1 MKLKRFCE
9 TLAASTL
16 AVLLASTLTA
26 QQRPHLLV
34 DPYGF
39 PGAVRDIAISPDN
52 EHIAVAAE
60 KEVRI
65 WNFRTG
71 NLKATL
77 RGELRPSSKMGR
89 ANAVT
94 FSHDGRFLI
103 VGVSS
108 QDARGNAGSIR
119 SYAMSDLSK
128 VHQLITGQTACT
140 DRLAVSP
147 DGKWIASYG

>member
-1 MKLKRFCE
+1 M
-9 TLAASTL
+9 
-16 AVLLASTLTA
+16 LLCHGVVSFAEEP
-26 QQRPHLLV
+26 PHLLV
-34 DPYGF
+34 DPFGF
-39 PGAVRDIAISPDN
+39 PGQVRDIAISPDN
-52 EHIAVAAE
+52 AHIAVAAE

-89 ANAVT
+89 ANAVV

-108 QDARGNAGSIR
+108 QSSVGQAGSIR

-140 DRLAVSP
+140 DRIAVSP
-147 DGKWIASYG
+147 DGKWLVSYG